1 MFGIGKK
8 SESGKTGAKGEMK
21 GTEDEIQFDFEENDK
36 LPFDDDE
43 NFADDDFVDEDFA
56 DEPSRKGMRQPL
68 SQRTLLLVLLL
79 LLALGGGGYYY
90 LNSISAP
97 PSPEPSAPVKKRV
110 SVQPES
116 PVPVVVTPVPVVVT
130 PVQDPQPATAMPEQ
144 SAPVTKG
151 VAETISPAPDA
162 AAAVPSES
170 KRATASKPA
179 VSQPYTLT
187 AGAFVS
193 QKNQREVERK
203 IRRLGYTPQV
213 QTVDSMVP
221 MTRLLLGIYDDP
233 AAAQARRQELS
244 AQLPGFFALQEGE
257 KVALYAGSFQNLDQA
272 RRLADQLYLRGILV
286 DEETISVPMSLKK
299 ISFGSF
305 SSRAEAEKA
314 AKHAAAAGLTAQV
327 VKR

>member
-8 SESGKTGAKGEMK
+8 SEEVKTGAQGEVK
-21 GTEDEIQFDFEENDK
+21 GTEDEIQFEFEENDR

-43 NFADDDFVDEDFA
+43 NFTDEDFVDEDVA
-56 DEPSRKGMRQPL
+56 NESRKGMRQSL

-90 LNSISAP
+90 LNSTSVP
-97 PSPEPSAPVKKRV
+97 PSPAPKAPVKTRV

-116 PVPVVVTPVPVVVT
+116 PAPVVVAP
-130 PVQDPQPATAMPEQ
+130 PQEPQSVIPIPEKSAPATKA
-144 SAPVTKG
+144 
-151 VAETISPAPDA
+151 VAEMTPAPDA
-162 AAAVPSES
+162 AAVPSEP
-170 KRATASKPA
+170 KRTTASKPA

-213 QTVDSMVP
+213 QTVESMVP

-244 AQLPGFFALQEGE
+244 AQLPGLFALQQGE
-257 KVALYAGSFQNLDQA
+257 KVALYAGSFQDLDQA

-286 DEETISVPMSLKK
+286 DEETISLSMSLKK

-305 SSRAEAEKA
+305 PSRAEAEKA
-314 AKHAAAAGLTAQV
+314 AKRAAAAGLTAQV
-327 VKR
+327 AKR

>member
-8 SESGKTGAKGEMK
+8 SEKVKTGAKGEKK
-21 GTEDEIQFDFEENDK
+21 GAEDEIQFEFEENDR

-43 NFADDDFVDEDFA
+43 DFVDEDFV
-56 DEPSRKGMRQPL
+56 DEDFVNEPSRKGMRQPL

-90 LNSISAP
+90 LNRTSVPS
-97 PSPEPSAPVKKRV
+97 SPEPSAPVTTRV
-110 SVQPES
+110 QVQPES
-116 PVPVVVTPVPVVVT
+116 PVPVVVTPVPVAVT
-130 PVQDPQPATAMPEQ
+130 PAQEAQPATSVPEPA
-144 SAPVTKG
+144 SATKA
-151 VAETISPAPDA
+151 VAETTPAPDT
-162 AAAVPSES
+162 AAAVPSEP
-170 KRATASKPA
+170 KRATASKP
-179 VSQPYTLT
+179 VSQPYTLA

-193 QKNQREVERK
+193 QKNQQDVERK

-213 QTVDSMVP
+213 RTVDTMVP

-244 AQLPGFFALQEGE
+244 AQLPGLFTLQQGE

-272 RRLADQLYLRGILV
+272 RRLADQLYLRGILA
-286 DEETISVPMSLKK
+286 DEETITLPMSLKK

-314 AKHAAAAGLTAQV
+314 AKRAAAAGLTAQV
-327 VKR
+327 AKR